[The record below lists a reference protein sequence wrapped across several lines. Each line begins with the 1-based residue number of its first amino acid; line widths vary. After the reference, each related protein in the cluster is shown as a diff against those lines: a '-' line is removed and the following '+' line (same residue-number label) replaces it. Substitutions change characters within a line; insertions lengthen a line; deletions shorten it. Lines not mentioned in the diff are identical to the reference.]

1 MAFCPDCGKKVT
13 QAAEFC
19 PDCGRAPWALAPTAP
34 VAPTRAPPKAKKK
47 PHIGFWGFL
56 ILMAGIIVIMV
67 ETATG
72 IGLTLCGAGILIY
85 ALWTNRAELI
95 G

>member
-13 QAAEFC
+13 PAAKFC
-19 PDCGRAPWALAPTAP
+19 PDCGRALWALLQTTQ
-34 VAPTRAPPKAKKK
+34 VAPPKARKK
-47 PHIGFWGFL
+47 PHICFWGFL